1 MVAEQDTNVVFAGAG
16 ATLDPNRPGGIY
28 KSYNGGQS
36 WLLYNSG
43 LPDSAIDYRVT
54 NLFLGKAVITLL
66 DEVRRPGEYRKTWD
80 GANTK
85 GPKMPSAIYLAKLQ
99 VGGEQVT
106 IKLLLSK

>member
-1 MVAEQDTNVVFAGAG
+1 M
-16 ATLDPNRPGGIY
+16 
-28 KSYNGGQS
+28 
-36 WLLYNSG
+36 
-43 LPDSAIDYRVT
+43 
-54 NLFLGKAVITLL
+54 ITLL